1 MMMKKRI
8 EIRSILF
15 HLLFQLTLT
24 FLSSLHWFLLIPSL
38 IGYIIVIYKEY
49 FQRTNSAHFSNHYLA
64 TIVFT
69 IIHFICV
76 LSYNKILPWEIGL
89 VVLFHLLIVHYA
101 RRLGASPFRLDLS
114 W

>member
-1 MMMKKRI
+1 MIKKRV
-8 EIRSILF
+8 EIVNIISHLF
-15 HLLFQLTLT
+15 LQLTLT
-24 FLSSLHWFLLIPSL
+24 FLSSLQWFLLVPSL
-38 IGYIIVIYKEY
+38 IGYIIFIWKEY
-49 FQRTNSAHFSNHYLA
+49 LHPINPNLFFNHYLA

-69 IIHFICV
+69 IIHFIFV

-89 VVLFHLLIVHYA
+89 VVLFLLLILHYA